1 MKDIHTIVAHNLSQ
15 YRTSQQLSLSTVSK
29 LTGVSKTMLNQI
41 ENGQSN
47 PTITTL
53 WKIANGLHLPISDL
67 ISNKEDNI
75 NCVSKSD
82 ITPIYNDNQSV
93 TIYPY
98 FPFNIDKNFEMFNMI
113 LLSGAEMISEGH
125 HNRSEEYII
134 VHSGIL
140 EVDINGVKHTVRQD
154 DAIRF
159 ESDVTHTY
167 RNIGKEDV
175 HLTATIQYQQHK

>member
-29 LTGVSKTMLNQI
+29 RTGVSKTMLNQI

-67 ISNKEDNI
+67 ISNKDDNI
-75 NCVSKSD
+75 NCVSKAD
-82 ITPIYNDNQSV
+82 IVPIYNDDQTV
-93 TIYPY
+93 IIYPY
-98 FPFNIDKNFEMFNMI
+98 FPFNIDKNFEMFNME
-113 LLSGAEMISEGH
+113 LTGNAEMVSEGH
-125 HNRSEEYII
+125 HVGSEEYII
-134 VHSGIL
+134 VHKGVL
-140 EVDINGVKHTVRQD
+140 EIEINGHKHTIKQD
-154 DAIRF
+154 DAIHF

-167 RNIGKEDV
+167 RNISNEDV
-175 HLTATIQYQQHK
+175 HLTATIQYNK